1 MTAPHFF
8 IAEEFR
14 RWLEAHHATDTEVW
28 VGFYK
33 KGTGR
38 PTMTWSESVDEA
50 LCYGWIDGV
59 RKSLDAER
67 YVIRFSPRKA
77 VSIWSNVNI
86 AKVGRLIEAGR
97 MRPAGMAAWARRDET
112 KSGIYSFERMA
123 ATLNDAQ
130 TAQFRKNRRAWSF
143 FEKQPPYYK
152 RVAAHYVSSAKRE
165 ETRARRLAILISHS
179 AKGER
184 LPGISPAKPPAKP
197 R

>member
-8 IAEEFR
+8 SAAEFR
-14 RWLEAHHATDTEVW
+14 AWLDEHHASEVAVL
-28 VGFYK
+28 VGYYK

-38 PTMTWSESVDEA
+38 PSMTWSESVDEA

-86 AKVGRLIEAGR
+86 AKVKLLIETGR
-97 MRPAGMAAWARRDET
+97 MRPAGLAAWARRDEIR
-112 KSGIYSFERMA
+112 SGIYSFERKTA
-123 ATLNDAQ
+123 ALGDAQ
-130 TAQFRKNRRAWSF
+130 EALFRKNRRAWSF
-143 FEKQPPYYK
+143 FEAQPPYYK
-152 RVAAHYVSSAKRE
+152 RVASHYVSSAKRE
-165 ETRARRLAILISHS
+165 ETREKRLAALIAHS
-179 AKGER
+179 ARGER
-184 LPGISPAKPPAKP
+184 LPQFIGPPKS